1 MAKKDNMQNLT
12 EVVDAVKE
20 AAVKVK
26 EAVKSAV
33 NSENEVETK
42 IPEGPLAEK
51 WSNYKA
57 HQKLVNPSN
66 KRRSDIIVV
75 GTGLA
80 GASAAASLAEM

>member
-33 NSENEVETK
+33 NSEM
-42 IPEGPLAEK
+42 
-51 WSNYKA
+51 
-57 HQKLVNPSN
+57 KLRQRFLKVLWLKNGV
-66 KRRSDIIVV
+66 IIKHIKN
-75 GTGLA
+75 
-80 GASAAASLAEM
+80 